1 MAPLL
6 EIKGLTTQFKLPG
19 GVLRAVEGVDL
30 TLEPGETLALVGE
43 SGCGKSITAA
53 SIMRLIPPPGQIVS
67 GEVLFKGV
75 DLLQLSAEE
84 MRGIRGNQIAM
95 VFQDPMTSLNPVF
108 TIGSQVAEGL
118 RIHRGL
124 SRLEAETEAVNI
136 LSLVGIPAPRERIR
150 DYPHQLSGGMR
161 QRVMIAM
168 ALACRPELVIADEP
182 TTALD
187 VTIQAQI
194 LELLDRLKDE
204 TRMGLILITH
214 NLGIV
219 AERAH
224 RTAIMYA
231 GQIVE
236 MAETGELFANPL
248 HPYTRGLLASL
259 PEFAK
264 PGERLATI
272 FGSVPDLKRELAG
285 CPFRERCP
293 ICDQACATHKPGM
306 KEAGKGHAVR
316 CLKAP

>member
-1 MAPLL
+1 LPPLL
-6 EIKGLTTQFKLPG
+6 EVKGLTTQFHLSG

-53 SIMRLIPPPGQIVS
+53 SIMRLVPPPGRIVS

-75 DLLQLSAEE
+75 DLLQLSQEE

-124 SRLEAETEAVNI
+124 SRLQAETEAVEI
-136 LSLVGIPAPRERIR
+136 LSLVGIPTPRERIR

-194 LELLDRLKDE
+194 LELLDRLKEE

-236 MAETGELFANPL
+236 MAETGELFSNPL

-272 FGSVPDLKRELAG
+272 AGSVPDLKQELAG
-285 CPFRERCP
+285 CPFKERCP

>member
-1 MAPLL
+1 LAPLI
-6 EIKGLTTQFKLPG
+6 EIRGLSTHFRLST
-19 GVLRAVEGVDL
+19 GVLKAVNGVDL
-30 TLEPGETLALVGE
+30 TLEAGETLALVGE

-53 SIMRLIPPPGQIVS
+53 SIMRLVPPPGRIVAGS
-67 GEVLFKGV
+67 VLFKGV
-75 DLLQLSAEE
+75 DLLKLSEDE
-84 MRGIRGNQIAM
+84 MRGIRGNSIAM

-124 SRLEAETEAVNI
+124 SREQAEREAVDI

-168 ALACRPELVIADEP
+168 ALCCRPELVIADEP

-194 LELLDRLKDE
+194 LELLDRLKEE

-236 MAETGELFANPL
+236 SAETSELFGNPL
-248 HPYTRGLLASL
+248 HPYTQGLLASL
-259 PEFAK
+259 PEFAA
-264 PGERLATI
+264 PGEKLKTI
-272 FGSVPDLKRELAG
+272 AGSVPDLRGELAG

-293 ICDQACATHKPGM
+293 VCFEACATHAPGL
-306 KEAGKGHAVR
+306 KEAGRGHLVR
-316 CLKAP
+316 CLRLP

>member
-1 MAPLL
+1 
-6 EIKGLTTQFKLPG
+6 
-19 GVLRAVEGVDL
+19 VLKAVDCVDL
-30 TLEPGETLALVGE
+30 TLDPGETLALVGE

-53 SIMRLIPPPGQIVS
+53 SIMRLVPPPGRIVS
-67 GEVLFKGV
+67 GSILFKGV
-75 DLLQLSAEE
+75 DLLQLPEEE
-84 MRGIRGNQIAM
+84 MRGIRGDRIAM
-95 VFQDPMTSLNPVF
+95 VFQDPMTSLNPVY
-108 TIGSQVAEGL
+108 TIGNQVAEGL

-124 SRLEAETEAVNI
+124 SRGQAEREAVEI
-136 LSLVGIPAPRERIR
+136 LSQVGIPAPRERIR

-168 ALACRPELVIADEP
+168 ALSCRPELVIADEP

-194 LELLDRLKDE
+194 LELLDRLKTE
-204 TRMGLILITH
+204 NRMGLILITH

-231 GQIVE
+231 GRIVE
-236 MAETGELFANPL
+236 IAETSELFSHPR
-248 HPYTRGLLASL
+248 HPYTQGLLASL
-259 PEFAK
+259 PEFGT
-264 PGERLATI
+264 PGKRLSTI
-272 FGSVPDLKRELAG
+272 AGSVPDLKGDLVG

-293 ICDQACATHKPGM
+293 ICDEACASREPGM
-306 KEAGKGHAVR
+306 KEAGRGHAVR